1 MLADVVLIAALAW
14 LLWKLSG
21 VLLLLFSSIVLAV
34 ALRAA
39 AAGLARGLRLPVRL
53 AVIAS
58 ALLIFGAIGGVI
70 GLYGVRV
77 LDQYHEIFA
86 KVRETSRTAL
96 IYTQAQSWGPA
107 LIARAKGLGVSDATD
122 TLGPLLG
129 TVLTST
135 ARYLTYAAIVI
146 VGSVFLALDPER
158 YVSAAVLLAPR
169 ARREALAAF
178 LASSGEVLRQ
188 WLISRLIVM
197 AAIGVMVSI
206 GLTVLRID
214 AAITLGLTGALL
226 TFIPFIGA
234 LLAMVPAVLVALT
247 VSPFLAIAVALM
259 FWAVHFIEGA
269 FITPMVQDEQVA
281 LPPVVTIFSTL
292 AFTVIA
298 GPSGVILASPLVLV
312 MIEAVRIFYLEGVLG
327 EPARTATRLSRTSRR
342 QARASIRQTTR
353 R

>member
-1 MLADVVLIAALAW
+1 MLAVGVI

-39 AAGLARGLRLPVRL
+39 AVGLAFGLRLRIRF
-53 AVIAS
+53 AVVLS
-58 ALLIFGAIGGVI
+58 TLLIFGAIGGVI

-77 LDQYHEIFA
+77 SDQYQQILV
-86 KVRETSRTAL
+86 KVRETSQTAL

-107 LIARAKGLGVSDATD
+107 LLARAQGLGVSDATD
-122 TLGPLLG
+122 TLGPVLG

-158 YVSAAVLLAPR
+158 YVCAAVILAPKD
-169 ARREALAAF
+169 RRGALAAF
-178 LASSGEVLRQ
+178 LTSSGQVLRK

-197 AAIGVMVSI
+197 AAIGVLVSI
-206 GLTVLRID
+206 GLTLLRID

-247 VSPFLAIAVALM
+247 VSPLLAIAVALM
-259 FWAVHFIEGA
+259 FWGVHFIEGT

-312 MIEAVRIFYLEGVLG
+312 IIEAVRIFYLEGVLG
-327 EPARTATRLSRTSRR
+327 EPARTTSPLSRTPNGTAGASQRRTSRP
-342 QARASIRQTTR
+342 
-353 R
+353 